1 MELSSEQYQTLA
13 DVVSGRPE
21 VDVLYLYGSY
31 ATSAAN
37 RLSDVDLAI
46 LVSDEVPETR
56 YFDLRREL
64 IAVFASRLENENID
78 LIVLNNAPAHLA
90 FETIAPRRILYE
102 REPDRRVEFETRAVN
117 RFMDFRPFLEVRR
130 AYLKRQLAEGTFFG

>member
-13 DVVSGRPE
+13 DVVSDRPE

-37 RLSDVDLAI
+37 RLSDV
-46 LVSDEVPETR
+46 
-56 YFDLRREL
+56 
-64 IAVFASRLENENID
+64 D

-130 AYLKRQLAEGTFFG
+130 AYLKRQLAEGTF